1 MARGKRTVR
10 ASEIGSF
17 VYCQRAWWYRRQ
29 GEQPSNQE
37 ELADG
42 TSYHEAHASQ
52 ARSIGN
58 LQIAAWLILFLAL
71 AFLTIYFSFRTF
83 G

>member
-17 VYCQRAWWYRRQ
+17 VYCQRAWWYQRQ
-29 GEQPSNQE
+29 NKLPINQK

-42 TSYHEAHASQ
+42 TNYHKEHTNK
-52 ARSIGN
+52 ARAIGI
-58 LQIAAWLILFLAL
+58 LQIAAWLFLFLAL
-71 AFLTIYFSFRTF
+71 AFLTVYFGLRTF

>member
-17 VYCQRAWWYRRQ
+17 VYCQRAWWYHRKN
-29 GEQPSNQE
+29 EDSINQK

-42 TSYHEAHASQ
+42 ASYHEEYASRAQ
-52 ARSIGN
+52 AIGN
-58 LQIAAWLILFLAL
+58 LQIAAWFFLFLAL
-71 AFLTIYFSFRTF
+71 IFLTIYFSFRTF